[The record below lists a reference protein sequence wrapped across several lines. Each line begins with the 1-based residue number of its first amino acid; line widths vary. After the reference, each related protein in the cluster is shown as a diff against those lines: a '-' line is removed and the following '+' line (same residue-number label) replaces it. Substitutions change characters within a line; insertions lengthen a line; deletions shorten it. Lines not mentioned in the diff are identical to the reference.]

1 MTSPTA
7 SNMKICLIGAG
18 SFVFGPT
25 VLHDAIVEHRLDGA
39 HLALV
44 DPQLEMAELM
54 AGLGRRMADASGI
67 RVQISA
73 HRDWT
78 EALAGADFVICCA
91 AVQLQRRFA
100 MDVEIIRRHYP
111 DHLITEFGGVHGISY
126 SLRQIAMIKK
136 LAGDMR
142 RLCPKAWLL
151 SSANPLPRVC
161 QAAHQLG
168 IHTAGFCSNSMGGH
182 NLIGRV
188 LHAWAEDYP
197 WPQAVAR
204 YEAIMAGINHFTFA
218 LELRERASGRE
229 FLAQFIEQARQQGA
243 FEARTAELVQMTGC
257 WPANGDEHM
266 RDFLPPNAASRS
278 LELTSHGTA
287 VEREARLAEL
297 RAAADG
303 SGPWKQLLAHRA
315 WEKPVDFAV
324 AVSGGLAAGFHSLNL
339 VNAEQLP
346 DLPADVFV
354 ETPAVVDSQGVHPR
368 RLRLPEAVV
377 RLSRTQAEINDLIVR
392 AALTRQ
398 ANLLDAVLELDPTV
412 LDKAAARRA
421 LQACCEAHADLLAE

>member
-1 MTSPTA
+1 MTSPVA

-25 VLHDAIVEHRLDGA
+25 VLHDVIVEHRLDGA

-44 DPQLEMAELM
+44 DPRLEMAELM
-54 AGLGRRMADASGI
+54 AGLGRRMAATSDV
-67 RVQISA
+67 RVQTSA
-73 HRDWT
+73 HRDWQ

-100 MDVEIIRRHYP
+100 MDVEIIRKHYP
-111 DHLITEFGGVHGISY
+111 KHLITEFGGVQGISS
-126 SLRQIAMIKK
+126 SLRQIAMIRK
-136 LAGDMR
+136 LALEMR

-161 QAAHQLG
+161 QAAHHLG
-168 IHTAGFCSNSMGGH
+168 VHTAGFCSNSMGGH

-204 YEAIMAGINHFTFA
+204 YEAVMAGINHFTFA

-229 FLAQFIEQARQQGA
+229 LLAEFIARARQQNG
-243 FEARTAELVQMTGC
+243 FEPRTEELVQETGC

-266 RDFLPPNAASRS
+266 RDFLPPNAASHS

-287 VEREARLAEL
+287 AEREARLAEL
-297 RAAADG
+297 QAAADG
-303 SGPWKQLLAHRA
+303 RGPWKPLLAHRA

-324 AVSGGLAAGFHSLNL
+324 ALSGGRAATFHSLNL
-339 VNAEQLP
+339 VNAGQLP
-346 DLPADVFV
+346 ELPAGVFV
-354 ETPAVVDSQGVHPR
+354 ETPVVVDSQGVHPR

-377 RLSRTQAEINDLIVR
+377 RLSRPQAEINDLIVR
-392 AALTRQ
+392 AALNGQ
-398 ANLLDAVLELDPTV
+398 VNLLDAALELDPTV

-421 LQACCEAHADLLAE
+421 LTACREAHVDLLAD